1 MTIIESVRN
10 FIETCP
16 YLPEFR
22 AAVNAQYLGEDVKS
36 YMIESTPV
44 EPVVKRYTDGS
55 TLRQFAFVFAS
66 REYFGPD
73 VIENIDNSGFYEHFA
88 DWLEMSTMEGHLPE
102 MEQGKHPRKI
112 LATTTGYV
120 FNADETKAM
129 YQIQC
134 RLTYFQ
140 ERMI

>member
-1 MTIIESVRN
+1 MTTIEYIRN

-16 YLPEFR
+16 WLPEFR
-22 AAVNAQYLGEDVKS
+22 AAINAEYLGEDTKS

-44 EPVVKRYTDGS
+44 DPVVKRYMDGS
-55 TLRQFAFVFAS
+55 SVRQFAFVFAS
-66 REYFGPD
+66 RECFGPD

-88 DWLEMSTMEGHLPE
+88 DWLEQCSRTGLSDMG
-102 MEQGKHPRKI
+102 QGKQAKKCM
-112 LATTTGYV
+112 AVTTGYV